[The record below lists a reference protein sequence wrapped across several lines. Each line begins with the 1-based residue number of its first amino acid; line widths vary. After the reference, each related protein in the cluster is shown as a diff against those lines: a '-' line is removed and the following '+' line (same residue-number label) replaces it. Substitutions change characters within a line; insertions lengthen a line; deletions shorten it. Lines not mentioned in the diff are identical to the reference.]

1 MFLFTES
8 VATLGEDSMC
18 DQRINKQIYLT
29 SINFIKCF
37 YGFIHVSVLQE
48 GLRDPDVPDRCH
60 RGHRRAVYIP

>member
-1 MFLFTES
+1 MTACLTKEL
-8 VATLGEDSMC
+8 T
-18 DQRINKQIYLT
+18 NKYLT

-37 YGFIHVSVLQE
+37 YGFIYVSVLQE